1 MITALEVI
9 DRINCAATKGMPFL
23 FGVDYELENGFF
35 IEHPLDDT
43 SLMWRVGKYTNVST
57 QTTCS
62 QKAGTY
68 LHKYPV
74 SFDAYKQKFDA
85 LQAEQLQGN
94 SFLAN
99 LTIQTPIETDYALEE
114 LFLRS
119 NSPYALLIP
128 NQLVCFSP
136 ETFIKVANGKISS
149 NPMKGTISASIP
161 NAEAQI
167 LSDYKEQAEHFTIV
181 DFIRNDLSRVAEQ
194 VRVENLRYIDRLQT
208 SNGELLQV
216 SSLITGCL
224 NKIKL
229 GDMLF
234 ELLPAGSISGAPKK
248 STVNLLQRIEK
259 QKRGFYTGVFGYF
272 DGKDLDTSVMIR
284 YIEQLDDQLFFRS
297 GGGITVNSNVQCEY
311 QEVIDKI
318 YLPFV

>member
-1 MITALEVI
+1 MITALEVR
-9 DRINCAATKGMPFL
+9 DKMNCAAHKGVPFL

-35 IEHPLDDT
+35 IEHPLEDT
-43 SLMWRVGKYTNVST
+43 TFMWRVGKYTNIPK
-57 QTTCS
+57 QATCK
-62 QKAGTY
+62 QQAGTY
-68 LHKYPV
+68 LHKHPV
-74 SFDAYKQKFDA
+74 SFEAYKQKFDA
-85 LQAEQLQGN
+85 LQAELKQGN

-119 NSPYALLIP
+119 NSPYALLMP

-136 ETFIKVANGKISS
+136 ETFVKVADGKISS
-149 NPMKGTISASIP
+149 NPMKGTINASIP
-161 NAEAQI
+161 NAETQI
-167 LSDYKEQAEHFTIV
+167 LNDYKEQAEHFTIV

-194 VRVENLRYIDRLQT
+194 VRVEKLRYIDRLKT

-216 SSLITGCL
+216 SSLITGSL
-224 NKIKL
+224 IEKTL
-229 GDMLF
+229 GNMLF
-234 ELLPAGSISGAPKK
+234 ELLPAGSISGAPKQ
-248 STVNLLQRIEK
+248 SSINILQRIEK

-272 DGKDLDTSVMIR
+272 DGKALDSGVMIR
-284 YIEQLDDQLFFRS
+284 YIEKLDNQLFFRS
-297 GGGITVNSNVQCEY
+297 GGGITVNSNLQNEY

>member
-23 FGVDYELENGFF
+23 FGIDYELENGFF
-35 IEHPLDDT
+35 IEDPLEDT
-43 SLMWRVGKYTNVST
+43 SLMWRVGKYTNIAA
-57 QTTCS
+57 QTICS

-167 LSDYKEQAEHFTIV
+167 LGDYKEQAEHFTIV

-194 VRVENLRYIDRLQT
+194 VRVEKLRYIDRLQT

>member
-1 MITALEVI
+1 MITALEVR
-9 DRINCAATKGMPFL
+9 DKMNCAAHKGVPFL
-23 FGVDYELENGFF
+23 FGVDYELEEGFF
-35 IEHPLDDT
+35 IEHPLDDAT
-43 SLMWRVGKYTNVST
+43 FMWRVGKYTNIPK
-57 QTTCS
+57 QATCK
-62 QKAGTY
+62 QQAGSY
-68 LHKYPV
+68 LHKHPIP
-74 SFDAYKQKFDA
+74 FETYKQKFDA
-85 LQAEQLQGN
+85 LQSELQQGN

-136 ETFIKVANGKISS
+136 ETFVKVADGKISS

-161 NAEAQI
+161 NAETQI
-167 LSDYKEQAEHFTIV
+167 LNDYKEQAEHFTIV
-181 DFIRNDLSRVAEQ
+181 DFIRNDLSRIAEQ
-194 VRVENLRYIDRLQT
+194 VRVEKLRYIDRLET

-216 SSLITGCL
+216 SSLITGSL
-224 NKIKL
+224 NNGKL
-229 GDMLF
+229 GNMLF
-234 ELLPAGSISGAPKK
+234 ELLPAGSISGAPKQ
-248 STVNLLQRIEK
+248 STVNILQRIEK

-272 DGKDLDTSVMIR
+272 DGQALDSGVMIR

-297 GGGITVNSNVQCEY
+297 GGGITVNSNLQNEY

-318 YLPFV
+318 YLPFI